1 MTEQRSFP
9 FRLDR
14 LELDP
19 IYAKL
24 RAHEPMSR
32 VVLPY
37 GGVAWLATRYADV
50 RAALADPRLSRAAT
64 LGADVPRLTR
74 DEVRRGPTIMTMDP
88 PDHTRLRTLIAK
100 AFTPRRVEQLRP
112 RVELLVDELLDTM
125 IAAGPPADLIE
136 HLAVPLPVTII
147 SELLGVPFENQR
159 RFRGWVEAV
168 MATTALSADHVAEQV
183 GQLTAYLRGL
193 VERRRAEPADD
204 LVSGLV
210 AARDN
215 NNRLSEDE
223 LVNFARSLLIAGQE
237 TMVNELGDFAYVL
250 LGQPELYRRLAEQPE
265 LVPGAV
271 EELLRFIPLGVG
283 DAYVRIAT
291 EDLELGGVEVRRGE
305 AVMVSLASANR
316 DDAVFD
322 HPEAIDFDR
331 TENPHVAFGHG
342 LHFCLA
348 ASMARMQ
355 LRVALLALVTR
366 IPTLALGMA
375 PEELSWRDG
384 ARLRGLTALPV
395 RW

>member
-1 MTEQRSFP
+1 MGDRGFP
-9 FRLDR
+9 FRTDG

-19 IYAKL
+19 IYATL

-37 GGVAWLATRYADV
+37 GGAAWLATRYADV
-50 RAALADPRLSRAAT
+50 RTVLGDPRFSRAAT

-88 PDHTRLRTLIAK
+88 PDHTRLRTLISK
-100 AFTPRRVEQLRP
+100 AFTPRHVEQLRP
-112 RVELLVDELLDTM
+112 RVALLVDELLDRM

-147 SELLGVPFENQR
+147 CELLGVPVEDHH
-159 RFRGWVEAV
+159 RFRGWVDAV
-168 MATTALSADHVAEQV
+168 MATTALSADYVAGQV
-183 GQLTAYLRGL
+183 GQLTAYLGEL
-193 VERRRAEPADD
+193 VARRRAEPADD

-215 NNRLSEDE
+215 DHRLSEDE

-237 TMVNELGDFAYVL
+237 TMANEIGDFAYVL
-250 LGQPELYRRLAEQPE
+250 LERPELYQLLTRRPE

-271 EELLRFIPLGVG
+271 EELLRFVPLGIG
-283 DAYVRIAT
+283 DGYVRIAT
-291 EDLELGGVEVRRGE
+291 EDLELGGVAVRRGE

-316 DDAVFD
+316 DESVFD
-322 HPEAIDFDR
+322 HADAIDFER
-331 TENPHVAFGHG
+331 AENPHVIFGHG
-342 LHFCLA
+342 PHFCVA

-355 LRVALLALVTR
+355 LQVALLALVTR
-366 IPTLALGMA
+366 TPTLALGVA
-375 PEELSWRDG
+375 AEELVWRDG
-384 ARLRGLTALPV
+384 ARVRGLTALPV